1 MIPMRF
7 PPPMS
12 LRGEA
17 LRRARRFRT
26 VHPGVPARIAVQLT
40 ALVRTYRPPPT
51 GDRADPLR
59 LAAAWELLATGIRAG
74 APDPVLLRAV
84 AAELDGTGRG
94 VLRDVAE
101 RLTFGVDP
109 AAAWQRA
116 LAHPDTAEL
125 ARAARRSAHTGSGL
139 AAAAAEIAARE
150 RERALEAAQRRA
162 QRAAVWIAGPLGL
175 CFLPAFLCL
184 GVAPVVLGML
194 QRTALLW

>member
-1 MIPMRF
+1 M
-7 PPPMS
+7 
-12 LRGEA
+12 
-17 LRRARRFRT
+17 
-26 VHPGVPARIAVQLT
+26 RIAAHVT
-40 ALVRTYRPPPT
+40 ALVRTYRSSQP
-51 GDRADPLR
+51 GGLGDPLC
-59 LAAAWELLATGIRAG
+59 LAAAWELLASGIRSG

-94 VLRDVAE
+94 VLQDVAE
-101 RLTFGVDP
+101 RLSFGIDP

-125 ARAARRSAHTGSGL
+125 ARAARRSAHTGAGL

-150 RERALEAAQRRA
+150 RERAAEWAQRRS

-184 GVAPVVLGML
+184 GVIPVVLGML
-194 QRTALLW
+194 QRSALLW

>member
-1 MIPMRF
+1 MTPLRF
-7 PPPMS
+7 PLSVS
-12 LRGEA
+12 LRGA
-17 LRRARRFRT
+17 VRRRARRLRT
-26 VHPGVPARIAVQLT
+26 VRRGVPARLPARLA
-40 ALVRTYRPPPT
+40 ALARTYRPRPT
-51 GDRADPLR
+51 DGRDDPLC

-94 VLRDVAE
+94 VLRNVAE

-109 AAAWQRA
+109 AVAWQRA

-125 ARAARRSAHTGSGL
+125 ARAARRSAHTGAGL
-139 AAAAAEIAARE
+139 AAAAVEIAARE
-150 RERALEAAQRRA
+150 RERAAESAQRRS

-184 GVAPVVLGML
+184 GVVPVVLGML
-194 QRTALLW
+194 QRSALLW